1 MPSDMDIGTAT
12 NDLSPSE
19 DCRSITSEDDGESSS
34 LAVYDQQGYP
44 AACPHMKSF
53 PESLSVTTEES
64 SSLTQWMKFVSSL
77 TLPGINSSEEVIAI
91 HKGHSTLLNDELED
105 SIAGSH
111 QQVQGGSQ
119 AENQKTWTPPC
130 WRTPPVTSG
139 SLLNTPFTVSCTGI
153 SGHAQLFSFSQVEE
167 SSKPA
172 EKATKK
178 LKVKKERK
186 TSKPRKNTR
195 RHAQN
200 ILDICKIC

>member
-111 QQVQGGSQ
+111 QQV
-119 AENQKTWTPPC
+119 
-130 WRTPPVTSG
+130 
-139 SLLNTPFTVSCTGI
+139 
-153 SGHAQLFSFSQVEE
+153 EE